1 MKTTSASLQLQLMQ
15 WSEALERLVN
25 ISLAERYQP
34 LLEFVRTFVPSD
46 VTEDD
51 IIHFTGNLH
60 SDEEFF
66 LSFVRDI
73 GQCASGEG
81 VEKIEDNQVKRA
93 EFIILPP
100 AGTLSA
106 DSSLD
111 IVRQVAFICGISGQW
126 RAEA

>member
-1 MKTTSASLQLQLMQ
+1 MKTTSAGLQQQLDQWYAHLQQVL
-15 WSEALERLVN
+15 AVPLVDRQ
-25 ISLAERYQP
+25 AP
-34 LLEFVRTFVPSD
+34 VAEFVRTFVPPD
-46 VTEDD
+46 VSEDD
-51 IIHFTGNLH
+51 IVHFTESLY

-66 LSFVRDI
+66 RSFIRDI

-81 VEKIEDNQVKRA
+81 VESIEGNQLKRA

-100 AGTLSA
+100 AGTLSE
-106 DSSLD
+106 SSHLD